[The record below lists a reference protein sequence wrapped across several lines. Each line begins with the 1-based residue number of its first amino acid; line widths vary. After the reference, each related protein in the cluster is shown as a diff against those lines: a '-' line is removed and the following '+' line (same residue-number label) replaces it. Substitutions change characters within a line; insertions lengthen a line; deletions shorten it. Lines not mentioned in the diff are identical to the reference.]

1 MFEDLRNTVHKRI
14 KGDRRMWPHFKGCIR
29 AIDGI
34 YIAAIPTPRD
44 YVRCID
50 RSGTPT
56 ENVMVVVDFDMCFTY
71 VSIGQP
77 GSMHDTSVLFHAIE
91 HDTSDFP
98 HPPHGIYF
106 FWFYLLYIIL
116 SLFLHLS
123 IFIYLGK

>member
-1 MFEDLRNTVHKRI
+1 
-14 KGDRRMWPHFKGCIR
+14 
-29 AIDGI
+29 
-34 YIAAIPTPRD
+34 
-44 YVRCID
+44 
-50 RSGTPT
+50 
-56 ENVMVVVDFDMCFTY
+56 MCFTY